1 MDKMR
6 FISVLKC
13 KHTHFEADEKTVF
26 FNYIALLT
34 SKSKLV

>member
-13 KHTHFEADEKTVF
+13 KHTHFEADEKTGI
-26 FNYIALLT
+26 FNYSHFRWKKRMVL
-34 SKSKLV
+34 